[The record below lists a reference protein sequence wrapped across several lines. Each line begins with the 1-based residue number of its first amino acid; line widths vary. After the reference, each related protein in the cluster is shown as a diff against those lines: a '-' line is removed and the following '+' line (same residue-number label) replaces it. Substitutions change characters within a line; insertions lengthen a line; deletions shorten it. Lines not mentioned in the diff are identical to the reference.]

1 MAAVIKEQ
9 NGITVNPDAIFDVQ
23 VKRLHAYKRQLLNAL
38 HILKLY
44 FDLKD
49 NPELDMVPRVFIF
62 GAKAAPSYHYAKSI
76 IKVINEIANMINND
90 TND

>member
-1 MAAVIKEQ
+1 MIKEQ
-9 NGITVNPDAIFDVQ
+9 KGITVNPDAIFDVQ

-49 NPELDMVPRVFIF
+49 NPD
-62 GAKAAPSYHYAKSI
+62 
-76 IKVINEIANMINND
+76 
-90 TND
+90 